1 MATSSVT
8 STPAFNGSSTYATQL
23 AAVISHSV
31 AIASL
36 PMTQLQSTQ
45 SSLTNQQTELQTIS
59 TAFSS
64 IQTAITSLDGATG
77 TSSFSA
83 STGDSTI
90 AQPSVSS
97 GAMAGTYSLN
107 VTSIGSQTN
116 TISQNG
122 LTTVTDPSA
131 SNIDASSSYTLS
143 VNGHSYSIANTSGT
157 LDDLAQAITNSSANV
172 QATVVNVGSSSSPDY
187 RLSIQSLD
195 YAPDTIQ
202 LNDGTKDLLTTL
214 ATGSSVT
221 YQVNGQP
228 SSGISSSSR
237 EVTVSPGLSVQLLK
251 TGSTDVTVSQS
262 AANIASALS
271 SFTTAYNSVLN
282 EIDKN
287 RGQNGGALSGQSVV
301 YELQDQLRSLANYSS
316 SGNGSVNSLT
326 DLGLTFDST
335 GALQF
340 DASTFDQAVSNS
352 SNDVLN
358 FLGSSSS
365 GFLKTAN
372 STLSSVTDASTGI
385 LTGASTTISNEL
397 TTIGGKITDDQTNIS
412 QLQQKLTDQM
422 ATVDA
427 TISSLQN
434 QLSEVTDLFT
444 QMQTDAKLQNG

>member
-1 MATSSVT
+1 MATSVT
-8 STPAFNGSSTYATQL
+8 STPAFNGSSTYANQL
-23 AAVISHSV
+23 AQVIAHSV

-45 SSLTNQQTELQTIS
+45 TSLTNQRTELQTIS

-64 IQTAITSLDGATG
+64 IQAAVTSLDGATG
-77 TSSFSA
+77 TTSFSA
-83 STGDSTI
+83 SVADSTV
-90 AQPSVSS
+90 AEPSVSS

-122 LTTVTDPSA
+122 LTTVSDPTA
-131 SNIDASSSYTLS
+131 GNIDASSSYTLS
-143 VNGHSYSIANTSGT
+143 INGSNYSIENPSGT
-157 LDDLAQAITNSSANV
+157 LDGLAQAITNSSANV

-187 RLSIQSLD
+187 HLSVQSLN

-214 ATGSSVT
+214 ATGTSVT

-228 SSGISSSSR
+228 SSGITSSSR
-237 EVTVSPGLSVQLLK
+237 DVTVSPGLTVQLLK
-251 TGSTDVTVSQS
+251 IGSTDVTVSQS
-262 AANIASALS
+262 ASNIASALS

-287 RGQNGGALSGQSVV
+287 RGQNGGALSGQSIV
-301 YELQDQLRSLANYSS
+301 YNLQNQLRSLANYSS
-316 SGNGSVNSLT
+316 SGSSSVNSLA

-340 DASTFDQAVSNS
+340 DVSTFDHAVSNS

-358 FLGSSSS
+358 FLGSSSA
-365 GFLKTAN
+365 GFLQTAD
-372 STLSSVTDASTGI
+372 STLTSITDASTGI
-385 LTGASTTISNEL
+385 LTGASTTVSNEL
-397 TTIGGKITDDQTNIS
+397 TAIGTKITDDQTNIS

-427 TISSLQN
+427 TISSLQS
-434 QLSEVTDLFT
+434 QLSEVTGLFA
-444 QMQTDAKLQNG
+444 QMQTNARLQSA

>member
-1 MATSSVT
+1 MATSLT
-8 STPAFNGSSTYATQL
+8 STPAFNGSSTYASQL
-23 AAVISHSV
+23 AQVITHSV

-45 SSLTNQQTELQTIS
+45 TNLTSQQTELQTIS
-59 TAFSS
+59 NAFSS
-64 IQTAITSLDGATG
+64 IQTAISSLNSATG

-83 STGDSTI
+83 ATSDSTV
-90 AQPSVSS
+90 AEPSVSS

-122 LTTVTDPSA
+122 LTPVTDPTA
-131 SNIDASSSYTLS
+131 GNIDASSSYTLS
-143 VNGHSYSIANTSGT
+143 INGVNYSVANPSGT
-157 LDDLAQAITNSSANV
+157 LDGLAQAITNSSANV
-172 QATVVNVGSSSSPDY
+172 QATVVNVGNSSAPDY

-202 LNDGTKDLLTTL
+202 LNDGTNDLLTTL
-214 ATGSSVT
+214 ATGTSVT

-228 SSGISSSSR
+228 SSGITSSSR

-251 TGSTDVTVSQS
+251 TGSTDITVSQS
-262 AANIASALS
+262 ASNIASALS

-287 RGQNGGALSGQSVV
+287 RGQNGGALSGQSIV
-301 YELQDQLRSLANYSS
+301 YELQNQLRSLANYSS
-316 SGNGSVNSLT
+316 SGSSSVNSLA

-340 DASTFDQAVSNS
+340 DIGTFDHAVSNS

-358 FLGSSSS
+358 FLGSSNA
-365 GFLKTAN
+365 GFLKEAN
-372 STLSSVTDASTGI
+372 STLASVTDTSTGI

-397 TTIGGKITDDQTNIS
+397 TTVAAKITVDQTNIS

-427 TISSLQN
+427 TISSLQS
-434 QLSEVTDLFT
+434 QLSEVTGLFA
-444 QMQTDAKLQNG
+444 QMQTNARLQSA